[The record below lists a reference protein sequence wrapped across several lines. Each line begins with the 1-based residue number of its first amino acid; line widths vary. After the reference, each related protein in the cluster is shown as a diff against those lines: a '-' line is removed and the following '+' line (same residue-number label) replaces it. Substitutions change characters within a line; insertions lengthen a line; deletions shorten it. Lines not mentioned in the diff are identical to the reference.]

1 MKEKITIYTNE
12 TCPYCEQ
19 VKNKLKESE
28 IDFVE
33 RQTKDWKTDWKK
45 ITYTTGIGTVPTV
58 LHQNTYFVPGRD
70 FQNPDQLVEI
80 LNSFEK
86 FDTDNTIV
94 LEKIKTLNYNI
105 MMTLQNLD
113 QELKKIDSRLNS
125 INL

>member
-1 MKEKITIYTNE
+1 MNI
-12 TCPYCEQ
+12 
-19 VKNKLKESE
+19 
-28 IDFVE
+28 
-33 RQTKDWKTDWKK
+33 
-45 ITYTTGIGTVPTV
+45 
-58 LHQNTYFVPGRD
+58 
-70 FQNPDQLVEI
+70 VEI